1 MQSLSDQIKSANWTL
16 NLNYWTAGRQQG
28 CWGEWGWCHA
38 ASGAALADDLLW
50 LSGQPDNDKEGC
62 VHLRIFTNGSKVALS
77 DRNCSSKF
85 AIACKVRIIFSN
97 NSEVRLIF
105 KSFNQMR
112 LFCAQ
117 LTAKFA
123 ISR

>member
-1 MQSLSDQIKSANWTL
+1 MHPIWFEGGKEMQSLSDHIKSVNWTL

-50 LSGQPDNDKEGC
+50 LPGQPDNDKEGC
-62 VHLRIFTNGSKVALS
+62 VHLRIFANGSKVALS

-85 AIACKVRIIFSN
+85 AIACKVNTFLDIIYSAIRIY
-97 NSEVRLIF
+97 
-105 KSFNQMR
+105 
-112 LFCAQ
+112 
-117 LTAKFA
+117 
-123 ISR
+123 